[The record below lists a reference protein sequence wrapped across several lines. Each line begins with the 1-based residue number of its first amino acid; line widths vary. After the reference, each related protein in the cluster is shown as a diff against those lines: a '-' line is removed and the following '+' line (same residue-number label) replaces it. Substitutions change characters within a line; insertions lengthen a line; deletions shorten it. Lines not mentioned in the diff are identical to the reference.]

1 MNTAAQTF
9 IVALASV
16 AAAAAIGVGL
26 ANRTAAPATDVVK
39 LERVVVTGKRADAP
53 MIAKLPRVVVEGR
66 RADTMLAAAPKG
78 VRRA

>member
-1 MNTAAQTF
+1 M
-9 IVALASV
+9 
-16 AAAAAIGVGL
+16 GL

-66 RADTMLAAAPKG
+66 RADTMLAAAPTRT
-78 VRRA
+78 RRA